1 MKPGVRMTGFGAD
14 TGGMPRKPAG
24 VGQGTIVSLIG
35 ALMVLL
41 EGIPSAHSVRPVAPE
56 TGSVGGQVHIVSKP
70 SRRLPSAG
78 AYPTRTV
85 SVAVEH
91 DAPELAN
98 VVVFVKATATPA
110 RAARAAIR
118 QKGEE
123 FLPHVLAV
131 PVGSTVEFPNDD
143 LIFHNVFS
151 LSKAA
156 TFDLGRYPRG
166 QSKSRTFMAP
176 GIVKVYCHLHSHM
189 NAVIRVFDHP
199 YFAMPDQQGRFRIDG
214 LAPGSYDVVAWH
226 ERVGEVMLE
235 AAVTAGQR
243 ATLSFSLPLQDVK

>member
-1 MKPGVRMTGFGAD
+1 
-14 TGGMPRKPAG
+14 MPRRSEG
-24 VGQGTIVSLIG
+24 VGPGTVVSLAG
-35 ALMVLL
+35 ALLVLG
-41 EGIPSAHSVRPVAPE
+41 GIPTADFTREPAVSPA
-56 TGSVGGQVHIVSKP
+56 TGSVTGQVQIVAKP
-70 SRRLPSAG
+70 TRRLPSAG

-98 VVVFVKATATPA
+98 VVVFVKAATTATPA
-110 RAARAAIR
+110 VRAVIR

-123 FLPHVLAV
+123 FLPHVVAV

-166 QSKSRTFMAP
+166 QSKSRTFTTP
-176 GIVKVYCHLHSHM
+176 GVVKVYCHLHSHM

-199 YFAMPDQQGRFRIDG
+199 YFAIPDRQGRFRIDG
-214 LAPGSYDVVAWH
+214 LTPGQYDVVAWH
-226 ERVGEVMLE
+226 ERVGEVALE
-235 AAVTAGQR
+235 AAVTAGR
-243 ATLSFSLPLQDVK
+243 SATLSFSLPMQDVK

>member
-1 MKPGVRMTGFGAD
+1 MPGKPEGVA
-14 TGGMPRKPAG
+14 
-24 VGQGTIVSLIG
+24 QGTVVSLVG
-35 ALMVLL
+35 ALMVLF
-41 EGIPSAHSVRPVAPE
+41 GGAPSAHPARDARPAAE
-56 TGSVGGQVHIVSKP
+56 TGSVAGHVQIVAKP

-98 VVVFVKATATPA
+98 VIVFVKAAATPA
-110 RAARAAIR
+110 PAVRAAIR

-123 FLPHVLAV
+123 FLPHVIAV

-166 QSKSRTFMAP
+166 QSKSRTFTAP
-176 GIVKVYCHLHSHM
+176 GVVKVYCHLHSHM
-189 NAVIRVFDHP
+189 NAVVRVFDHP
-199 YFAMPDQQGRFRIDG
+199 YFAMPDSQGRFRISG
-214 LAPGSYDVVAWH
+214 LAPRAYDVVAWH
-226 ERVGEVMLE
+226 ERVGEVTLE
-235 AAVTAGQR
+235 AAVTAGR
-243 ATLSFSLPLQDVK
+243 SATLSFSLPLQDVK

>member
-1 MKPGVRMTGFGAD
+1 
-14 TGGMPRKPAG
+14 MPRKPEG
-24 VGQGTIVSLIG
+24 VGQGTVVSLVG
-35 ALMVLL
+35 ALTVLL
-41 EGIPSAHSVRPVAPE
+41 GGAPSAHPARAVAPAAE
-56 TGSVGGQVHIVSKP
+56 TGSVAGQVQIVAKP

-91 DAPELAN
+91 DASELAN
-98 VVVFVKATATPA
+98 VIVFVKAAATPA
-110 RAARAAIR
+110 PAVRAAIH

-123 FLPHVLAV
+123 FLPHVVAV
-131 PVGSTVEFPNDD
+131 PVGSTVEFPNDN

-151 LSKAA
+151 LSRAA

-166 QSKSRTFMAP
+166 QSKHRTFTAP
-176 GIVKVYCHLHSHM
+176 GLVKVYCNLHSHM

-199 YFAMPDQQGRFRIDG
+199 YFAVPDSQGHFRING
-214 LAPGSYDVVAWH
+214 LAPRAYDVVAWH
-226 ERVGEVMLE
+226 ERVGEVTLG
-235 AAVTAGQR
+235 AAVTAGQS